1 MNTPVKV
8 IILVVVSV
16 VLVSSGYVFLLNGR
30 TLQPPASDDNDQD
43 NNDLNDMLAPTI
55 TSISGDLM
63 GDAGSTITITTMFF
77 DDVAVTSAKL
87 YYRPATALAWSS
99 KSILSGSANL
109 PLPAGSNESWYYYVT
124 IDDAVGNG
132 PIGGPSSDGSSYYT
146 IIVRNTPTNPPDD
159 NDTNGNDGNNTQ
171 NYSRFVFIELG
182 TKIVCSEC
190 PKVSVILNDLYNS
203 GDYPFYYVSLPQDN
217 PKALARINDY
227 NIWGYPTVYI
237 DGGYTTLVSSSIQKS
252 DFEKNITSAA
262 ERITPLIFINTT
274 AHWDNQTNII
284 SIHIK
289 VENQEASD
297 YQGRLRV
304 YNTEL
309 ISTKWQAGT
318 PIHFSFLDFL
328 INEDI
333 QISSNDHLSINKT
346 LSASDLD
353 PENLMIFSVLFS
365 TEKQIGYSQG
375 SDKNPFEAHYVDAVT
390 ATRVIQGGNLPPE
403 IGIQNPSV
411 KYFHRFGD
419 PIRKTLTGKTVVV
432 GKTTIVASVHDD
444 SQIKKVEFYI
454 NDKLM
459 ATVTQD
465 PYQWTW
471 HKLSFGK
478 KTITIKAYDDTG
490 KQSTAS
496 IDVVAFML

>member
-1 MNTPVKV
+1 MNTPAKV
-8 IILVVVSV
+8 IILVAVSV
-16 VLVSSGYVFLLNGR
+16 VLVSSGCIFLLMELP
-30 TLQPPASDDNDQD
+30 TQSPISEDNDQ
-43 NNDLNDMLAPTI
+43 NNNGLNDTLAPTI
-55 TSISGDLM
+55 TYITGDLI
-63 GDAGSTITITTMFF
+63 GDAGSTLTITTMFF
-77 DDVAVTSAKL
+77 DNVAVTSAKL

-109 PLPAGSNESWYYYVT
+109 PLPVGSNESWYYYVT
-124 IDDAVGNG
+124 VDDTVSNG
-132 PIGGPSSDGSSYYT
+132 PIGDPSSDGSSYYT
-146 IIVRNTPTNPPDD
+146 ITVINTPMNPPDY
-159 NDTNGNDGNNTQ
+159 NDTNDNDDNNEQ

-190 PKVSVILNDLYNS
+190 PKISVILNDLYNS

-237 DGGYTTLVSSSIQKS
+237 DGGYITLVGSSIQKS

-274 AHWDNQTNII
+274 AHWDNKTNII
-284 SIHIK
+284 TVHIQAD
-289 VENQEASD
+289 NQEVSN
-297 YQGRLRV
+297 YQGQLRV
-304 YNTEL
+304 YITEL

-328 INEDI
+328 VNEDI

-353 PENLMIFSVLFS
+353 PENIMIFSVLFS
-365 TEKQIGYSQG
+365 VEKQIGYSQG

-390 ATRVIQGGNLPPE
+390 TTRVIQGGNLPPE
-403 IGIQNPSV
+403 IDIKNPSV
-411 KYFHRFGD
+411 KYFHRFGN
-419 PIRKTLTGKTVVV
+419 PIRKTLTGKTAVV
-432 GKTTIVASVHDD
+432 GKITIVASVHDD

-454 NDKLM
+454 NNKLM

-471 HKLSFGK
+471 NKLSFGK
-478 KTITIKAYDDTG
+478 KTITIKAYDDSG
-490 KQSTAS
+490 KQSIAS
-496 IDVVAFML
+496 IDVIAFML